1 MISLTFYEH
10 NLCSWQTK
18 LVPFENTAQRVYS
31 LDDGTANFAM
41 AISYNV
47 KCKDLLIMDKNIFIT
62 LAPGIDFINIL

>member
-18 LVPFENTAQRVYS
+18 IVPFENTAQRVYS

-41 AISYNV
+41 AISYYV
-47 KCKDLLIMDKNIFIT
+47 KCKDL
-62 LAPGIDFINIL
+62 